1 MLNDYLPPI
10 ESPLRRSSGCWRSFR
25 MHCRRSLSFTLDMS
39 VPEGSSRF
47 WPARGLWAALAL
59 VSFFVPMAA
68 HAQYRASIQGVVTDP
83 QGAVIPGAA
92 LSLTDVSTNLTLT
105 AKSDGR
111 GNYNFNALPAN
122 SFSLTITA
130 QGFSGKTM
138 TGVTLIPEQPN
149 TINIQLA
156 VGSTSENV
164 TVNAGEV
171 PGLDTATAS
180 ISGTITS
187 NQIQHLPSF
196 GRDVLRLIALAPGT
210 FGDESQSSSGNANNM
225 PGENQAAPQASDGIF
240 KTENNPQVIGNG
252 GQLNTNNILIDGIS
266 TSSANWGGASFITP
280 TEDSVEY
287 MKVTSNAYD
296 AEFGRFS
303 GNAVQ
308 ITSKSGTNYY
318 HGSLFFKVDRPGLN
332 AYQRWNGQ
340 ASDDPLNAAKTAT
353 GRGLAK
359 DTQRFN
365 QFGGSVGGP
374 LLHNK
379 LFAFFAYET
388 LRNNTTVTGS
398 GLYETPAFLGDGP
411 TGSNAARYLTYTGEG
426 VSATGQIVSSC
437 SVALGIA
444 DGPYCKTINGAFDVG
459 SPLKTPLGSYDTS
472 YTSTLKPGVGSGLD
486 GVADLQEVA
495 TTSPTQRVASQY
507 NGRMDGDVTQKDRVS
522 FVVYWVPLSN
532 ISYNG
537 PVRAANLFNQAQV
550 NNAFTVLENHT
561 FSPTLLNEARAS
573 TGGWRWNE
581 ITSNPQDPLGLAQ
594 DTFIGVAPTEPNYFG
609 PPSPSVFNQW
619 TYGYQDIATKVAGR
633 HNIKAGATLSHIEFL
648 NESVS
653 NARPAFT
660 FESLWDF
667 VNDAPYGETGNF
679 NPVTGVPALNR
690 QDDRENIFG
699 AFVQDDFKVSST
711 LTVNL
716 GIRWNYFGPLYSKQ
730 NNLSIVTPGAGAALL
745 TGLTMT
751 QGGNLNTVQKGNF
764 GPQMGFAWNPDYYQR
779 RLVVRGGVGINYNE
793 NEFAITTQGGSNSPE
808 VLSFAQTGYSSK
820 NPNIQ
825 YILPTSP
832 TSVFGYP
839 PNPHAITTFGTNNLP
854 TSTTVS
860 VTGFDQHVKTITVYH
875 YSLDT
880 ELALPD
886 NFVATLG
893 YQGSSGHH
901 LLYQENLNAVA
912 VVRGYPLNPSLTGVG
927 FYTNGANSN
936 YNALLATMKHN
947 FARSFQVEG
956 QYTWSKSMDE
966 GSSPYYQDAYAPISV
981 HLAYGRSDYN
991 VQNAFRVF
999 GLYQP
1004 NFFHERWLHSFAD
1017 GWSLGGIYNWHSGF
1031 PWTPNFPVTTTG
1043 VIGGPSAD
1051 LYYKGSPFTSIRAA
1065 SYTGTGLSSHSTAA
1079 FESGPTPSSPVAK
1092 NSNFPLGVGGESYFT
1107 APLYNAVATSAAF
1120 SPANVA
1126 SAPGPAMERNTFT
1139 GPMYQDFDASL
1150 TKGFNIPEMRVI
1162 GDKARIEF
1170 RADAF
1175 NLFNLTNLSGSPQ
1188 SGITNT
1194 LFGANNAALGSRT
1207 IELQSRFSF

>member
-1 MLNDYLPPI
+1 MRCRHSLPFTPDMLFLKRL
-10 ESPLRRSSGCWRSFR
+10 LR
-25 MHCRRSLSFTLDMS
+25 LSMTC
-39 VPEGSSRF
+39 
-47 WPARGLWAALAL
+47 ALWTVVALA
-59 VSFFVPMAA
+59 SYFAPIAA
-68 HAQYRASIQGVVTDP
+68 NAQYRAAIQGVVTDP
-83 QGAVIPGAA
+83 HGAIIPGAE
-92 LSLTDVSTNLTLT
+92 LTLTDLSTNLTST
-105 AKSDGR
+105 TKADGH
-111 GNYNFNALPAN
+111 GNYTFNALPADT
-122 SFSLTITA
+122 FRLTA
-130 QGFSGKTM
+130 NAPGFSAKTLN
-138 TGVTLIPEQPN
+138 GVTLIPEQPN
-149 TINIQLA
+149 TLNVQLA
-156 VGSTSENV
+156 IGSTSEAV
-164 TVNAGEV
+164 TVNSGEV

-180 ISGTITS
+180 ISGTVTS
-187 NQIQHLPSF
+187 NQIQHMPSF
-196 GRDVLRLIALAPGT
+196 GRDVFRLVPLAPGT

-225 PGENQAAPQASDGIF
+225 PGENQAAPQAADGIF

-252 GQLNTNNILIDGIS
+252 SQLNANNILIDGIS

-287 MKVTSNAYD
+287 MKVTANAYD

-303 GNAVQ
+303 GSAIQ
-308 ITSKSGTNYY
+308 ITSKSGTNSY
-318 HGSLFFKVDRPGLN
+318 HGSFFFKADRPGLN

-340 ASDDPLNAAKTAT
+340 ASDDPLNATKTPT

-365 QFGGSVGGP
+365 QFGGSIGGP
-374 LLHNK
+374 LWHNK

-388 LRNNTTVTGS
+388 LRNNTTVTGA
-398 GLYETPAFLGDGP
+398 GLYETSAFLAYGP
-411 TGSNAARYLTYTGEG
+411 AGSNAAKYLTYPGEG
-426 VSATGQIVSSC
+426 VSSTGQIASSC
-437 SVALGIA
+437 SVALGIP
-444 DGPYCKTINGAFDVG
+444 DGPYCKTVNGAFDVG
-459 SPLKTPLGSYDTS
+459 SPLKTPLGSYDTTF
-472 YTSTLKPGVGSGLD
+472 TSTTKPGVGSGLD

-495 TTSPTQRVASQY
+495 TASPTQRVASQY
-507 NGRMDGDVTQKDRVS
+507 NGRMDADVTQKDRLS
-522 FVVYWVPLSN
+522 FVIYYVPLSN

-550 NNAFTVLENHT
+550 NDAFTALWNHA
-561 FSPTLLNEARAS
+561 FSPSLLNEARVSA
-573 TGGWRWNE
+573 GGWRWNE
-581 ITSNPQDPLGLAQ
+581 IASNPQDPLGLSQ

-619 TYGYQDIATKVAGR
+619 TYGYQDIVTKIIGR
-633 HNIKAGATLSHIEFL
+633 HSIKAGATLSHIEFL
-648 NESVS
+648 NESIS

-660 FESLWDF
+660 FQSLWDF

-699 AFVQDDFKVSST
+699 AFVQDDFKVSPT
-711 LTVNL
+711 LTLNL
-716 GIRWNYFGPLYSKQ
+716 GVRWNYFGPLYTKQ
-730 NNLSIVTPGAGAALL
+730 NNLSIVTPGSGAALL

-764 GPQMGFAWNPDYYQR
+764 GPQMGFAWNPSYFQSK
-779 RLVVRGGVGINYNE
+779 LVIRGGVGINYNE
-793 NEFAITTQGGSNSPE
+793 NEFAITTQGGSNSPA

-825 YILPTSP
+825 YILPSSP

-839 PNPHAITTFGTNNLP
+839 PNTHAITTFGTNNLP
-854 TSTTVS
+854 TTTTVS
-860 VTGFDQHVKTITVYH
+860 VTGFDSHVKTITVYH

-880 ELALPD
+880 QLALPS
-886 NFVATLG
+886 NFIATLG

-912 VVRGYPLNPSLTGVG
+912 VARGYPLNPSLTGVG

-936 YNALLATMKHN
+936 YNAMLATLKHN

-991 VQNAFRVF
+991 AQNAFRIF

-1004 NFFHERWLHSFAD
+1004 NFFHERWLHTFAD

-1031 PWTPNFPVTTTG
+1031 PWTPNYPVTTTG
-1043 VIGGPSAD
+1043 AIGAQSAS

-1065 SYTGTGLSSHSTAA
+1065 SYNGGAGNDHSTVA
-1079 FESGPTPSSPVAK
+1079 FQSGPTPSNPNAK
-1092 NSNFPLGVGGESYFT
+1092 NSNFPNGGPAYFT
-1107 APLYNAVATSAAF
+1107 APAYTAVGTNTTFSAT
-1120 SPANVA
+1120 NVA
-1126 SAPGPAMERNTFT
+1126 PIPGPAMERNSLT
-1139 GPMYQDFDASL
+1139 GPGYQDLDVSL
-1150 TKGFNIPEMRVI
+1150 AKGFNIPEMRVI
-1162 GDKARIEF
+1162 GSNARIEF

-1188 SGITNT
+1188 SSITNT

-1207 IELQSRFSF
+1207 IELQGRFSF